1 MFQVPSFVVL
11 LGLTLCILPSHKTM
25 AQQSNESDVVYEAA
39 RNKIGLI
46 RYCRNVGLLDPA
58 IADQAVTAVEA
69 GLRELASS
77 ETFASEQGDRAQQ
90 AGEDGFWEAGRRRD
104 IAGIATLFR
113 TTPADLCQEW
123 AGETVRAQALKPYR
137 EVKTITMVV
146 PKPFQPIW
154 QAGPAPVAEPAPVVE
169 PIQVDRPPAQA
180 AAPAPVAEPIQVGR
194 PPAQAAAPA
203 PVVEPT
209 QVGRPF
215 AQASAVVRVARP
227 NPPPPLPEK
236 APFPP
241 AGVELASFQPA
252 LPTGGQ
258 PAPTDRAVSGQMN
271 STTVVITSAMPI
283 MPSAIP
289 QSSGQAKPLS
299 ARLATEAAEPLPR
312 EQTVAAAEPL
322 PREQTVTAAEPSRR
336 LWARWPFNRMGKP
349 GRCLMP
355 GCKWSAPEEKRASQ
369 Y

>member
-25 AQQSNESDVVYEAA
+25 AQQSSESGVVYEAA

-46 RYCRNVGLLDPA
+46 RYCRNVGLLDLA

-104 IAGIATLFR
+104 IAGIAKLFR

-154 QAGPAPVAEPAPVVE
+154 QAGPAPVA
-169 PIQVDRPPAQA
+169 
-180 AAPAPVAEPIQVGR
+180 
-194 PPAQAAAPA
+194 
-203 PVVEPT
+203 EPT

-258 PAPTDRAVSGQMN
+258 PAPTDRAASGHVSN
-271 STTVVITSAMPI
+271 TAAI

-289 QSSGQAKPLS
+289 QSSGQTKPFS